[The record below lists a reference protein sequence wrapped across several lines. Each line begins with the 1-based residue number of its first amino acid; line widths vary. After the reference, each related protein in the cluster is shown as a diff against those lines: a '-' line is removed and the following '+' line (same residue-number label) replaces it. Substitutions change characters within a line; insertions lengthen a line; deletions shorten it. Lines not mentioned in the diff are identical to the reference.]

1 LPEGEEIF
9 ASKFAW
15 WFHPRYKM
23 GWGTMEGGFMRKIW
37 MSVLPV
43 LALALVLNG
52 CQAVTGETLGQNV
65 DDTTITTT
73 VKTKLAAEKGSS
85 LTRVS
90 VDTNRGVVQLTG
102 VVTSAADR
110 TKAEQ
115 VARGVGGVKNVVNNL
130 QIQ

>member
-1 LPEGEEIF
+1 
-9 ASKFAW
+9 
-15 WFHPRYKM
+15 
-23 GWGTMEGGFMRKIW
+23 MRKIW
-37 MSVLPV
+37 MSILPV

-52 CQAVTGETLGQNV
+52 CQAISGETLGQNV

-90 VDTNRGVVQLTG
+90 VDTNRGVVHLTG
-102 VVTSAADR
+102 VVTSPADK

-115 VARGVGGVKNVVNNL
+115 VARSVGGVKNVVNTCRSSDRLTTKNCSTFL
-130 QIQ
+130 ARVPAQESGAIK

>member
-1 LPEGEEIF
+1 
-9 ASKFAW
+9 
-15 WFHPRYKM
+15 
-23 GWGTMEGGFMRKIW
+23 MEGGFMRKIW

-73 VKTKLAAEKGSS
+73 VKTKLAGEKGSS

-115 VARGVGGVKNVVNNL
+115 VARSVGGVKNVVNNL